1 MGVRGWG
8 AGKGSKRRRVKGH
21 ILPDGLAGTTFKWRE
36 AWGLG
41 SVRRS
46 GAYLTLRRL
55 RVR

>member
-21 ILPDGLAGTTFKWRE
+21 IPDGLAGTTFKWRE
-36 AWGLG
+36 AWGVG

-55 RVR
+55 RVQ